1 MVVVAE
7 REKGEKMEMGEERE
21 QGEARDVG
29 RLTSHSDEEK
39 RRCGA
44 SCLLSTATPPP
55 KPRRT
60 RGVRRIRSKSD
71 DHAMRR

>member
-29 RLTSHSDEEK
+29 RLTSRTLM
-39 RRCGA
+39 RR
-44 SCLLSTATPPP
+44 SVVVVPPLGQLARAAP
-55 KPRRT
+55 LARRT
-60 RGVRRIRSKSD
+60 RGDRRIRSNSD